1 MYLDSNILL
10 EILLS
15 RPNDKSARKLIEEL
29 NGEIF
34 ISTLT
39 AHLVTHFGK
48 AIVELPILRAFLG
61 DYKLLSLES
70 SDFEWAFTNARDS
83 NFEDALQLAVAIRN
97 GCEEFVTFD
106 KQLAQLYKGL
116 IQIKVTLLV

>member
-1 MYLDSNILL
+1 MYLDANILL

-15 RPNDKSARKLIEEL
+15 RLNEKSARKLLEEQSD
-29 NGEIF
+29 EIF

-48 AIVELPILRAFLG
+48 SIVELPILRTFLA
-61 DYKLLSLES
+61 DYTLLSLKAN
-70 SDFEWAFTNARDS
+70 DFEWAFTNARD
-83 NFEDALQLAVAIRN
+83 NDFEDALQLAVAIRN

-106 KQLAQLYKGL
+106 KHLAELYKDL
-116 IQIKVTLLV
+116 IQIKVRLLA